1 MKIRSKIDVITNS
14 STEVFILQDSRNF
27 SEVNKELQQLGYQG
41 EVFKLTK
48 ELYQEKR
55 NTGNICQLS
64 NIFVDKENHNYAWFY
79 LYRSHV
85 FNPVKETPEIIE
97 GIEYYDSLPYNKE
110 TELQRKIKSELL
122 DTLAEE
128 NKSLKRFSE
137 YLKSGNIHDFP
148 EFELS
153 CNPEI
158 KEKFKEWIE
167 NNIHEFPEYQT
178 LLKMYDFYDMSE
190 VIGNW
195 IDFFDD
201 DCISPE
207 KYLGDVYMNE
217 NINYSLTRLS

>member
-27 SEVNKELQQLGYQG
+27 SEVNKELQKLGYQG

-48 ELYQEKR
+48 ELYLEKR

-64 NIFVDKENHNYAWFY
+64 NIFVDKENHNYAWFD
-79 LYRSHV
+79 LYRNYV
-85 FNPVKETPEIIE
+85 FNPVKEIPEIIE
-97 GIEYYDSLPYNKE
+97 GLEYYNSLPYEKE

-178 LLKMYDFYDMSE
+178 LLKMYDVYDMSE

>member
-14 STEVFILQDSRNF
+14 STEVFILQNSRNF

-79 LYRSHV
+79 LYRNHV

-110 TELQRKIKSELL
+110 TNLQRKIKSELL

-148 EFELS
+148 ELPAPRLWPLDLFRNL
-153 CNPEI
+153 N
-158 KEKFKEWIE
+158 FR
-167 NNIHEFPEYQT
+167 
-178 LLKMYDFYDMSE
+178 
-190 VIGNW
+190 VIQ
-195 IDFFDD
+195 I
-201 DCISPE
+201 
-207 KYLGDVYMNE
+207 
-217 NINYSLTRLS
+217 

>member
-27 SEVNKELQQLGYQG
+27 SEVNKELQRLGYQG

-48 ELYQEKR
+48 ELYREKR

-64 NIFVDKENHNYAWFY
+64 NIFVDKENYNYAWFD

-97 GIEYYDSLPYNKE
+97 GIEYYDSLPYDKE
-110 TELQRKIKSELL
+110 TELQKKIKLELL
-122 DTLAEE
+122 DALAEE
-128 NKSLKRFSE
+128 NKSLKRFSG

-153 CNPEI
+153 CNPDI

-167 NNIHEFPEYQT
+167 NNIHEFPEYQK
-178 LLKMYDFYDMSE
+178 LLKMYDVYDIFE

-207 KYLGDVYMNE
+207 KYLGDVYLNE